1 MINFIQIENFKSI
14 QKEVFELRP
23 LTCFTGTNSVGK
35 SSVLQTILLAS
46 YYNHNNIW
54 LRGAIDF
61 IMDYASIKNNEIKAK
76 ESRLL
81 LRKDQQQAELVCS
94 RDQLWHFEGTPLDL
108 VFEENLFYLWSNRIG
123 QQSQAKSQKDVKFG
137 IDGEYAFAY
146 YHDNRQTLDQ
156 DLYHD
161 MQEILETNLELFTE
175 KIGDYVRVAFRK
187 SGTASPFS
195 PFNVGAGVSYVA
207 KILIMAL
214 SLKENDIFLIENP
227 EIHLHPKAIAN
238 LASFF
243 AKLVARKKIQLIIET
258 HSAYFLHKLRHEVY
272 KKNLS
277 SDAVRFFYKDQ
288 PNKSFEVIDIG
299 AGGRLVDPNK
309 EPINFPTGFL
319 DVGLDELLE
328 IM

>member
-1 MINFIQIENFKSI
+1 M
-14 QKEVFELRP
+14 
-23 LTCFTGTNSVGK
+23 
-35 SSVLQTILLAS
+35 
-46 YYNHNNIW
+46 Y
-54 LRGAIDF
+54 
-61 IMDYASIKNNEIKAK
+61 
-76 ESRLL
+76 
-81 LRKDQQQAELVCS
+81 KDQQQAELVCNHD
-94 RDQLWHFEGTPLDL
+94 RPWHFKGTPLDL

-123 QQSQAKSQKDVKFG
+123 QQSQAKSQEEIKFG

-146 YHDNRQTLDQ
+146 YHDNKQTLNQ
-156 DLYHD
+156 DLHRD
-161 MQEILETNLELFTE
+161 MQGILDIDLELFTE
-175 KIGDYVRVAFRK
+175 KVGDGVHVTFRK
-187 SGTASPFS
+187 SGIANPFS

-207 KILIMAL
+207 KILIIAL

-243 AKLVARKKIQLIIET
+243 AKLIARKKIQLIIET

-272 KKNLS
+272 KKNLA

-288 PNKSFEVIDIG
+288 SNKNFEVIDIS
-299 AGGRLVDPNK
+299 AGGRLVNPNK
-309 EPINFPTGFL
+309 EPISFPTGFL